1 MSVPIVDDPCRT
13 DSGGGAG
20 IQADLKTCSFLQVHG
35 TNAHT
40 YITTQNTRG
49 VTALAYHAVIGC

>member
-20 IQADLKTCSFLQVHG
+20 IQADLKTGSFLQVHG
-35 TNAHT
+35 TSAHT
-40 YITTQNTRG
+40 YITTQKHPRG
-49 VTALAYHAVIGC
+49 YCVGLSCSY